1 MEGSALLVGGGR
13 FVGRR
18 LLAVLLSDGYRL
30 DVLNR
35 GWSLPPEE
43 LPPAVRHLAADR
55 TDPAA
60 VRRAL
65 GGREYDV
72 VFDTSGYRPQEVR
85 SVLDAVDA
93 GRYVYISTCMV
104 YSALSPVA
112 AEPDVPE
119 VGPLDENDDTV
130 APRDDSD
137 GDMVAAY
144 PEYKRGCELA
154 LLGQERIPATVLRPC
169 GIYGAGDYCYRHD
182 YFFDRVVRGRP
193 VLVPDS
199 HAARTVHLTSVDGLV
214 EVCRLAA
221 AAPSRRHLVLN
232 VVDASALTCTALA
245 ELCAQVVGVP
255 PEVVTYPAA
264 LATRLGAALPER
276 ARFPFGPEPGFTL
289 SGTRAARELGWPGT
303 AVKERTATLLTDF
316 IARYRAGRVA
326 DPDFSLDDAI
336 LAGLPHGWMR

>member
-18 LLAVLLSDGYRL
+18 LLAVLLSHGYRL

-35 GWSLPPEE
+35 GRSLPPEE
-43 LPPAVRHLAADR
+43 LPPTVRHLAVDR
-55 TDPAA
+55 TDRAA
-60 VRRAL
+60 VRRTL
-65 GGREYDV
+65 GGRGYDV
-72 VFDTSGYRPQEVR
+72 VFDTSGYRSQEVR
-85 SVLDAVDA
+85 SILNAVDA
-93 GRYVYISTCMV
+93 GRYVYISTCVV
-104 YSALSPVA
+104 YSALSPVP

-137 GDMVAAY
+137 GDLVAGY
-144 PEYKRGCELA
+144 PGYKRGCELA
-154 LLGQERIPATVLRPC
+154 LLDQERVPATVLRPC
-169 GIYGAGDYCYRHD
+169 GIYGAGDYRYRHD

-199 HAARTVHLTSVDGLV
+199 HAARTVHLTSIDGLV

-232 VVDASALTCTALA
+232 VVDASALTCTGLA
-245 ELCAQVVGVP
+245 ELCAQVAGVP
-255 PEVVTYPAA
+255 PEVITYPAA

-289 SGTRAARELGWPGT
+289 SGARAARELGWPGT
-303 AVKERTATLLTDF
+303 AVKERTATLLDDF
-316 IARYRAGRVA
+316 MTRYRAGRVA
-326 DPDFSLDDAI
+326 DPDFSLDDAV
-336 LAGLPHGWMR
+336 LAGLPRGWMR